1 MKKQKI
7 QKESDHER
15 ESKKRLGGRW
25 WMLDGPWSMVH
36 GGEGVARVSEW
47 VRGGS
52 Q

>member
-1 MKKQKI
+1 M
-7 QKESDHER
+7 SVR
-15 ESKKRLGGRW
+15 VKRDWVVDGGC
-25 WMLDGPWSMVH
+25 WMLDVGWSMVH